1 MSDYKLTYFDFAG
14 SRGEE
19 IRIAF
24 RMAGVAF
31 DDNRL
36 SFEEFEKIKPELPF
50 GSLPIL
56 EVKDRGVITQT
67 NAILRLIGRQHGF
80 HPEERFTAARHD
92 EVMETVEDLRHKIF
106 ATMRIEDPAMKKAA
120 RQALAANY
128 IPKWGAG
135 VEGLIKTG
143 PFLAGDTPNVA
154 DIKLYMAE
162 KWISSGDIDDIPTDT
177 FDPFV
182 KLKAVA
188 SAMRSH
194 PTALKQ

>member
-36 SFEEFEKIKPELPF
+36 SFEEFEKLKPELPF

-56 EVKDRGVITQT
+56 EVKNRGVITQT

-80 HPEERFTAARHD
+80 HPEERFAAARHD
-92 EVMETVEDLRHKIF
+92 EVMDTVEDFRHKIF
-106 ATMRIEDPAMKKAA
+106 ATMRIEDPALKKAA
-120 RQALAANY
+120 RQALAADY

-162 KWISSGDIDDIPTDT
+162 KWIGSGDIDDIPKET
-177 FDPFV
+177 FEPFI

-188 SAMRSH
+188 EAIRHH
-194 PTALKQ
+194 PAALK